1 MNKTKLLAVG
11 TALLAGALFAVPQ
24 TRSDI
29 EGMTFPAGWN
39 ISKRTTYQVE
49 VGEKPC
55 VWLDSRLL
63 SVEERF
69 FDLDSMPF
77 GLLLFLR

>member
-11 TALLAGALFAVPQ
+11 TALSAGALFAVPQ

-29 EGMTFPAGWN
+29 EGMSFPSGWTT
-39 ISKRTTYQVE
+39 STRTTYQVE
-49 VGEKPC
+49 VSEKPC
-55 VWLDSRLL
+55 VWLDSRPL

-69 FDLDSMPF
+69 FDLDSFPLGF
-77 GLLLFLR
+77 LLFFR

>member
-1 MNKTKLLAVG
+1 MNMTKLLAVG
-11 TALLAGALFAVPQ
+11 TGLLAGALFAVPQ

-29 EGMTFPAGWN
+29 EEMTFPEGWN
-39 ISKRTTYQVE
+39 ISSRTTYQVE
-49 VGEKPC
+49 VAEKPC

-69 FDLDSMPF
+69 FVLDSLPF
-77 GLLLFLR
+77 GFLLFLR